1 MLASFKK
8 RAYKTN
14 Y

>member
-8 RAYKTN
+8 RAYKKN
-14 Y
+14 